1 MDLKK
6 GYVARMDQLA
16 DSSYPVINTT
26 IASVAVS
33 ALMKDTP
40 TQFSTPKHPC
50 LPTNEP
56 QPSMNMATWSQHCS
70 KKLKLGL
77 S

>member
-16 DSSYPVINTT
+16 DSNYPVINTT

-40 TQFSTPKHPC
+40 TQFSTPNTLAFLQMSYNP
-50 LPTNEP
+50 L
-56 QPSMNMATWSQHCS
+56 
-70 KKLKLGL
+70 
-77 S
+77 